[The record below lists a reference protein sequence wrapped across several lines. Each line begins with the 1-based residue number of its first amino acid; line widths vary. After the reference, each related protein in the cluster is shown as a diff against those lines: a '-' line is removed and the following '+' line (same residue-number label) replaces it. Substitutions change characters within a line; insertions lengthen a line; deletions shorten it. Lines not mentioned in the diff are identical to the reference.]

1 MDKLKDLLQNKE
13 AIAEIR
19 KLVLPI
25 LLVAL
30 GFGLGYK
37 SVPAPTKR
45 SVCGKDLDD
54 LAASKTKVGNLEA
67 QVTKLKGQVSG
78 CQDACTKR
86 VNAEADVQK
95 KKCSEE
101 KAKAKEQQKKNLTA
115 FTCAKC
121 KQRGYCK

>member
-13 AIAEIR
+13 ALAEIR

-37 SVPAPTKR
+37 SVPEPTKR
-45 SVCGKDLDD
+45 SVCGSDLDKLD
-54 LAASKTKVGNLEA
+54 AANIKVGNLEA
-67 QVTKLKGQVSG
+67 QVTKLREQISG
-78 CQDACTKR
+78 CEDTCTKR
-86 VNAEADVQK
+86 VNDEADLQK

-101 KAKAKEQQKKNLTA
+101 KAKDEENQKKNLAT